1 MGNNKIAC
9 RVLPAAFFL
18 NGLKVDF
25 EKPCNWMFFL
35 PQTCIKVVEFAAGGC
50 DSGVVLHHVYVVEIR
65 MPGNCAH
72 ARGAEEVKFSLR
84 GLCSL
89 QIV

>member
-1 MGNNKIAC
+1 M
-9 RVLPAAFFL
+9 
-18 NGLKVDF
+18 
-25 EKPCNWMFFL
+25 
-35 PQTCIKVVEFAAGGC
+35 KVVDFAAGGC

>member
-1 MGNNKIAC
+1 M
-9 RVLPAAFFL
+9 
-18 NGLKVDF
+18 
-25 EKPCNWMFFL
+25 
-35 PQTCIKVVEFAAGGC
+35 KVVEFAAGGY

-89 QIV
+89 QIVLPQHNVLYLSGLF